1 MKIEKNSDSL
11 NKLLILIKPFL
22 GKIFL
27 AMLLGAVYSVAV
39 AAPAYI
45 LQRVVDDVFNKP
57 AAHATKMLNYISIG
71 ILVIIALRG
80 GAYFLQQMIAA
91 KVSQQIVMDIRNK
104 VFSNLQHLSLSFF
117 NKNQSGQIISI
128 LLNDTQLLHGLNN
141 MSISCVDDFLTVL
154 ILVSWVFYKDWR
166 LSLLTF
172 IVIPVIAIVIA
183 RFSKKMRNIGLQIQ
197 DKMGD
202 LMSFVN
208 EIIGGIKI
216 IKAFTAEKKE
226 IDDFKKVNSEN
237 YEVNL
242 KATRLLASNVPKVE
256 ILNTLGMVIVLW
268 FGGKAVIDKT
278 LSPGELIG
286 FLTALGMTFTP
297 IKRMTY
303 FNSNLQQ
310 VLASVDRIF
319 HIIDEKPEIVEVEE
333 PIELKEHNGK
343 LEFRNVSFKYA
354 EQNILTKL
362 DFVAGPD
369 EMIAI
374 VGPSGAGKTTLVSLI
389 PRFYDIFEGEILIDG
404 VPIHKMRLQD
414 LRKLI
419 GIVPQETVLFSGT
432 IRDNISYGDFDA
444 TQEEIEEAAK
454 LANAHN
460 FIMEFEEGYDTPVGE
475 KGVLLSGGQ
484 RQRIAIARAIIKDPL
499 ILIFDEATSSLDSES
514 EKLIQEAIEKVATR
528 RTTVVIA
535 HRLAT
540 VLKSDKIIVLEKGV
554 IKEIGNHKE
563 LLEKDGLYAYLYSVQ
578 FRENE

>member
-11 NKLLILIKPFL
+11 KKLIILIRPFL
-22 GKIFL
+22 WKIFL
-27 AMLLGAVYSVAV
+27 AMLLGAVYSIAV

-45 LQRVVDDVFNKP
+45 LQRIVDDVFSDDN
-57 AAHATKMLNYISIG
+57 AHATRMLNMISIG
-71 ILVIIALRG
+71 ILVIIFVRG
-80 GAYFLQQMIAA
+80 ASYFLQQMIAA

-104 VFSNLQHLSLSFF
+104 VFSNLQYLSLSFF

-141 MSISCVDDFLTVL
+141 MSISFVNDFLTVI
-154 ILVSWVFYKDWR
+154 ILVTWVFYKDWK

-172 IVIPVIAIVIA
+172 IVIPLIAIVIA
-183 RFSKKMRNIGLQIQ
+183 RFSRKMRKIGLQIQ

-226 IDDFKKVNSEN
+226 IADFDSINKEN

-268 FGGKAVIDKT
+268 FGGRAVIDKT
-278 LSPGELIG
+278 LSAGELIG

-297 IKRMTY
+297 IKRMTH

-319 HIIDEKPEIVEVEE
+319 HIIDEKPEITEIEE
-333 PIELKEHNGK
+333 PLELKEHKGK
-343 LEFRNVSFKYA
+343 LEFRDVSFKYG

-389 PRFYDIFEGEILIDG
+389 PRFYDIFEGEIVIDG
-404 VPIHKMRLQD
+404 VPIDKMRLND
-414 LRKLI
+414 LRKII

-444 TQEEIEEAAK
+444 TQEEIEKAAR

-460 FIMEFEEGYDTPVGE
+460 FIMEFENGYDTSVGE

-514 EKLIQEAIEKVATR
+514 EKLIQEAIENVSTR
-528 RTTVVIA
+528 RTTIVIA

-540 VLKSDKIIVLEKGV
+540 VLKSDKIIVLEKGL

-563 LLEKDGLYAYLYSVQ
+563 LLEQNGLYAYLYNVQ